1 MRVFVHMPKCAGTS
15 TIHLMNKYVGEQ
27 HIQWQANVDFL
38 RSVSNRNELVSLY
51 KTKPISVS
59 GNPIIVGHIFPIR
72 YVSQSNLN
80 ERFRLVTILRDPIQR
95 LMSHYKF
102 FTENTFKGHY
112 HWECFQ
118 LQDGSFEEFAF
129 SPEMQNIYSSYISGV
144 DINMF
149 TYIGVYEDLEVSVK
163 ACLDLFDI
171 SYPDKVVVPVKNK
184 TNSNTAIDIS
194 SELEQSLKDFHSD
207 DYTIYNF
214 ALNKFHKKEARCSDG
229 F

>member
-15 TIHLMNKYVGEQ
+15 AIYLMHKYAGGE
-27 HIQWQANVDFL
+27 HIQWQPNVDFL
-38 RSVSNRNELVSLY
+38 RSVPRRNELISLY
-51 KTKPISVS
+51 KSEPISVS
-59 GNPIIVGHIFPIR
+59 GNPIMVGHIFPIK
-72 YVSQSNLN
+72 YVSQSNLD

-95 LMSHYKF
+95 LISHYKF
-102 FTENTFKGHY
+102 FTENTFNGHY
-112 HWECFQ
+112 LWECFQ

-129 SPEMQNIYSSYISGV
+129 SPEMQNVYASYISGV

-149 TYIGVYEDLEVSVK
+149 NYIGIYEDLEASVK

-171 SYPDKVVVPVKNK
+171 SYPEELVMPVKNK

-194 SELEQSLKDFHSD
+194 SELEQSLKAFHSD
-207 DYTIYNF
+207 DYAIYNF
-214 ALNKFHKKEARCSDG
+214 ALNKFHKKDARCSDG